1 MKKILFFLFL
11 GISLNIFAQETK
23 EPKAISL
30 DELKSI
36 IGQNDDKLYVI
47 NFWATWCKPCID
59 ELPGFMAVH
68 EQYKDNPNFKM
79 ILVSL
84 DHKRQLN
91 TKVKRFID
99 KNNIEAEVLLLD
111 ESRHASEW
119 MPEIE
124 KNLQDAIT
132 ATLLYKNYEILFFRQ
147 FHMTQY
153 ELEDLVDDFL
163 LLNH

>member
-1 MKKILFFLFL
+1 MKKILFILFL
-11 GISLNIFAQETK
+11 GISFNIFAQEKTN
-23 EPKAISL
+23 EPKAISM

-91 TKVKRFID
+91 TKVKRFIA

-124 KNLQDAIT
+124 QTWVGAIP
-132 ATLLYKNYEILFFRQ
+132 ATFLYKNDEKLFFRQ
-147 FHMTQY
+147 FQMTQY

-163 LLNH
+163 

>member
-1 MKKILFFLFL
+1 MKKILFILFL
-11 GISLNIFAQETK
+11 GISFNIFAQEKTN
-23 EPKAISL
+23 EPKVISM

-59 ELPGFMAVH
+59 ELPGFIAVH

-91 TKVKRFID
+91 TKVKRFIA

-111 ESRHASEW
+111 EPRHASEW

-124 KNLQDAIT
+124 QTWVGAIP
-132 ATLLYKNYEILFFRQ
+132 ATFLYKNDEKLFFRQ
-147 FHMTQY
+147 FQMTQY

-163 LLNH
+163 

>member
-11 GISLNIFAQETK
+11 GISLNIFAQETN
-23 EPKAISL
+23 EPKESSV
-30 DELKSI
+30 DELESI

-47 NFWATWCKPCID
+47 KFWATWCKPCID
-59 ELPGFMAVH
+59 ELRGFMAVH

-79 ILVSL
+79 ILISL

-91 TKVKRFID
+91 TKVKRFIA

-124 KNLQDAIT
+124 QTWVGAIP
-132 ATLLYKNYEILFFRQ
+132 ATFLYKNNEKLFFRQ
-147 FHMTQY
+147 FQM
-153 ELEDLVDDFL
+153 
-163 LLNH
+163 

>member
-68 EQYKDNPNFKM
+68 EQYKDDPNFRM

-84 DHKRQLN
+84 DHKRHLN
-91 TKVKRFID
+91 TKVKKFID
-99 KNNIEAEVLLLD
+99 KNNIEAEVLLFD
-111 ESRHASEW
+111 ESRHASEG
-119 MPEIE
+119 MSQIE
-124 KNLQDAIT
+124 KNWMGAIRGT
-132 ATLLYKNYEILFFRQ
+132 FLYKNGEKLFFKQ
-147 FHMTQY
+147 FQMTQY

-163 LLNH
+163 

>member
-99 KNNIEAEVLLLD
+99 KNNIELKFYC
-111 ESRHASEW
+111 W
-119 MPEIE
+119 MNPDMQANGCLKLKKIGWVQF
-124 KNLQDAIT
+124 LQLFYI
-132 ATLLYKNYEILFFRQ
+132 KIMRNYFSDNFK
-147 FHMTQY
+147 
-153 ELEDLVDDFL
+153 
-163 LLNH
+163 